1 MTGSKELVKDLLK
14 QLLSFSHVTV
24 GNNARLKVV
33 GVGKVVITPEL
44 SIEKV
49 LLVESLSYNLLS
61 VGQLC
66 NAGYTVIFN
75 KYHVTILFTQTL
87 NVAFVGFR
95 ENGLY
100 VVDFSKETTQIATC
114 LMAKG
119 DKGWL

>member
-49 LLVESLSYNLLS
+49 LLVESL
-61 VGQLC
+61 
-66 NAGYTVIFN
+66 
-75 KYHVTILFTQTL
+75 
-87 NVAFVGFR
+87 
-95 ENGLY
+95 
-100 VVDFSKETTQIATC
+100 
-114 LMAKG
+114 
-119 DKGWL
+119 